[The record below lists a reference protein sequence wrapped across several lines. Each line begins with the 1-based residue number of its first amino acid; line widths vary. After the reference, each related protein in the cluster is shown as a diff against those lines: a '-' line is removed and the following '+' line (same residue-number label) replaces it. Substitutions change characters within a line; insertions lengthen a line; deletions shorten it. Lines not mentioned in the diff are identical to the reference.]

1 MHVYEA
7 CLLAL
12 SDRLNALHDVNFS
25 LRYWRIIIGPWL
37 NCFIP
42 SVFDRLTMIKTAQS
56 QHGVGSIL
64 LQHGNSPLNVPHDM
78 NEFLKWHHDDPWNE
92 RLICR
97 IVELAGLDIA
107 MVPPSGNGRGVV
119 KPVSQSKR
127 HFAISEQTKGAL
139 KKCLGV
145 ILGCVMKRERVVIIR
160 SGLSFWQYVRLNL
173 RLQQIPSFSYT
184 QAVPLARPEAKDRT
198 WHLSIKV
205 DAAGNVSPQF
215 IKILETLIPEQMPS
229 AYVEGFRANRLEAK
243 KSRLS
248 GRAEVIYSI
257 NRWMNDAGFKFW
269 LAEALEKGAK
279 FLLGQ
284 HGGFFGVG
292 QWSSFLDHQIE
303 ISDRYLTWGWGSSS
317 EKVRSLGLPLSSLK
331 ERKAPIQKQG
341 HILMP
346 QMACSRYST
355 YLSSWPIAAGQ
366 WEEYFN
372 EQAMFI
378 DHLPSEISQKLAIR
392 LYPKGDYGLM
402 QRSRWQK
409 RFPHITLD
417 LGNKPMNM
425 QLGASSLL
433 LATYNATTFLEG
445 FIQNIPTMI
454 FWNPDFWE
462 LDESAQPFFAILER
476 SGVFHRSAESAAKH
490 LIDIWPDINQWWEHP
505 ETQDARRVFCER
517 FAVVPHDL
525 VGAMHRE
532 ITDVLPCDGN
542 VYSANC

>member
-1 MHVYEA
+1 
-7 CLLAL
+7 
-12 SDRLNALHDVNFS
+12 
-25 LRYWRIIIGPWL
+25 
-37 NCFIP
+37 
-42 SVFDRLTMIKTAQS
+42 
-56 QHGVGSIL
+56 
-64 LQHGNSPLNVPHDM
+64 
-78 NEFLKWHHDDPWNE
+78 
-92 RLICR
+92 
-97 IVELAGLDIA
+97 
-107 MVPPSGNGRGVV
+107 
-119 KPVSQSKR
+119 
-127 HFAISEQTKGAL
+127 
-139 KKCLGV
+139 
-145 ILGCVMKRERVVIIR
+145 
-160 SGLSFWQYVRLNL
+160 
-173 RLQQIPSFSYT
+173 
-184 QAVPLARPEAKDRT
+184 
-198 WHLSIKV
+198 
-205 DAAGNVSPQF
+205 
-215 IKILETLIPEQMPS
+215 MPS

-257 NRWMNDAGFKFW
+257 NRWMNDEGFKFW

-303 ISDRYLTWGWGSSS
+303 ISDRYLTWEWGSSS

-331 ERKAPIQKQG
+331 EKKGANPKTGSHPDATNGMLAIF
-341 HILMP
+341 HILVELANSCRP
-346 QMACSRYST
+346 V
-355 YLSSWPIAAGQ
+355 
-366 WEEYFN
+366 EEYFN

-454 FWNPDFWE
+454 FWNRISGNWTSLPNHF
-462 LDESAQPFFAILER
+462 LRYLNAR
-476 SGVFHRSAESAAKH
+476 S
-490 LIDIWPDINQWWEHP
+490 
-505 ETQDARRVFCER
+505 
-517 FAVVPHDL
+517 
-525 VGAMHRE
+525 
-532 ITDVLPCDGN
+532 LPP
-542 VYSANC
+542 